1 MKNHTEFRTFIRYFI
16 PSMLG
21 MALLAIYTFVD
32 TFVVGRKYGA
42 VALGAMG
49 ICTPVITTA
58 YAFGYL
64 FGLGGSSLYS
74 ICKGR
79 KDDRKA
85 SEYFSTSFLSALALG
100 FTIMV
105 LLNIFLYPVA
115 YFLGADPENIGYV
128 IPYLRCVAVYFPGFM
143 LDVLMLCYMKNSGHP
158 NVAMAATV
166 IGTGGNVV
174 LDFLFVFGFDWGMFG
189 AAFATCLCSFLS
201 FCIDF
206 CYAYWKKTDIR
217 VHVRHFCRAL
227 CPRIMANGAGSFV
240 LEASSGIV
248 TFVFI
253 GRATALY
260 GIIGASVYTIIM
272 NWSLIA
278 VNLMQGVG
286 QAAQP
291 LISHSYG
298 EGNRSALQVY
308 TRLGY
313 CFSIAFGLT
322 YLLIGFLFPD
332 QLVSVFANDSSE
344 LIQLARG
351 SFSLYMPAYCIMSI
365 GIMTGIF
372 FQAIGKAVR
381 SFLIMAARGI
391 ILPSVLAYVMSALWG
406 RSGLWLAMPAAEGI
420 TSIAACIL
428 LLRYNISSHTEKKYC
443 L

>member
-1 MKNHTEFRTFIRYFI
+1 MKKQSAFHTFIQYFV

-21 MALLAIYTFVD
+21 MALLAVYTFVD
-32 TFVVGRKYGA
+32 TFVVGRRYGA

-79 KDDRKA
+79 KDDNKA
-85 SEYFSTSFLSALALG
+85 SQYFSTSFLSAMAVG

-105 LLNIFLYPVA
+105 LLNIFLHPVA
-115 YFLGADPENIGYV
+115 YFLGADSENIEYV

-143 LDVLMLCYMKNSGHP
+143 LDIIMLCYMKNCGHP

-166 IGTGGNVV
+166 IGTGGNVI

-206 CYAYWKKTDIR
+206 GYAYRKKLDIR
-217 VHVRHFCRAL
+217 VHLRHFSRVL
-227 CPRIMANGAGSFV
+227 IRRILANGAGSFA

-253 GRATALY
+253 DRATTLY
-260 GIIGASVYTIIM
+260 GTIGASVYTIIM

-278 VNLMQGVG
+278 MSLMQGVG

-298 EGNRSALQVY
+298 EGNTADLRIY
-308 TRLGY
+308 TKLGY
-313 CFSIAFGLT
+313 GFSAAFGLA
-322 YLLIGFLFPD
+322 YLIIGLLFNNP
-332 QLVSVFANDSSE
+332 LVSVFANDSPQ
-344 LIQLARG
+344 LIQLAER

-365 GIMTGIF
+365 GIMTGIL
-372 FQAIGKAVR
+372 FQAVGQAAR
-381 SFLIMAARGI
+381 SFLIMTARGI
-391 ILPSVLAYVMSALWG
+391 ILPSVLAYLMSALFG
-406 RSGLWLAMPAAEGI
+406 GPGLWIAMPAAEGI
-420 TSIAACIL
+420 TSAMSIIL
-428 LLRYNISSHTEKKYC
+428 LLKYK
-443 L
+443 LTQS